1 MYYKQTKL
9 AHKMQNTPFKRKI
22 DSVFEAWKNKPQH
35 LPIVVKG
42 CRQCGKTYS
51 VRKFA
56 EEHYRYVV
64 YLDFFKHP
72 ELKTIFDDSLDVDKL
87 TRSITMSGVENAKF
101 VTGETCLILDEI
113 QDCPRAR
120 TSLKFFS
127 IDGRYDV
134 MCTGSLLGV
143 NGYKT
148 EPEQQI
154 EDNAP
159 IPVGY
164 EQIINMCPMD
174 FEEWLWANG
183 FTDEHIDLLR
193 QHLKEK
199 TPVELAIHQRMRE
212 LIQQYTI
219 VGGMPAAVRTFFETN
234 DMQEV
239 ATIQHNI
246 IADYQ
251 SDMVKYAPLVDRPRI
266 RECFDSIP
274 AQLSQEYKKF
284 TYTSIRKNA
293 RGKDYVGSLQWIED
307 AGIIRRCYNTEITE
321 LPLDGNAIRSEFKVY
336 MADTGLFVSML
347 EEGTA
352 WSIAR
357 GELYTY
363 KGAIFENLLADI
375 FGKMGRKLYYYHKNG
390 GIELDFLIRYYGE
403 CVPIECKAVNGN
415 AKSMKTVL
423 QNPDKYHVQQA
434 IKIGD
439 YNVGLSGN
447 ILTIPHYM
455 VFLLTEM

>member
-1 MYYKQTKL
+1 MYDEQVKL
-9 AHKMQNTPFKRKI
+9 ANKMQNTLFKRKI
-22 DSVFEAWKNKPQH
+22 DSIFETWKSKPQH
-35 LPIVVKG
+35 HPIVVKG

-56 EEHYRYVV
+56 DEHYKNVV
-64 YLDFFKHP
+64 YMDFFKHP
-72 ELKTIFDDSLDVDKL
+72 ELKAIFDGSLDVDKL

-101 VTGETCLILDEI
+101 VAGETCLILDEI

-148 EPEQQI
+148 EQERLI

-164 EQIINMCPMD
+164 EQIVNMYPMD

-183 FTDEHIDLLR
+183 LTNEHIDLLR
-193 QHLKEK
+193 QHLNDK
-199 TPVELAIHQRMRE
+199 THVEPAIHQRMRE
-212 LIQQYTI
+212 LMQQYII

-274 AQLSQEYKKF
+274 AQLSREYKKF

-293 RGKDYVGSLQWIED
+293 RGKDYAGSLQWIED

-352 WSIAR
+352 WSIAQ

-390 GIELDFLIRYYGE
+390 GVELDFLIRYYGE
-403 CVPIECKAVNGN
+403 CVPIECKSVNGN

-434 IKIGD
+434 LKIGD
-439 YNVGLSGN
+439 YNIGQSGN

-455 VFLLTEM
+455 AFLLTEI